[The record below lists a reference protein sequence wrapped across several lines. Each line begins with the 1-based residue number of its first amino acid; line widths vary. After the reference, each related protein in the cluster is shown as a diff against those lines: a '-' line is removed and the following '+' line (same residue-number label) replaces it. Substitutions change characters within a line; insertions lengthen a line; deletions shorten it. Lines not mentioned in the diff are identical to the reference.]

1 LSTALN
7 LIERHCKIDADEHCA
22 RTQIAL
28 QQPQINV
35 YPDDKLGGRL

>member
-7 LIERHCKIDADEHCA
+7 LIERHCKIDADEHYA

-28 QQPQINV
+28 QQPQIDICL
-35 YPDDKLGGRL
+35 DDKFGEYL